1 MRVGSVM
8 AATGLV
14 TGGRPRSDDRGW
26 LGVKVT
32 AGREDYALC
41 ALTRPCGDGD
51 RRPSR

>member
-32 AGREDYALC
+32 AGRRTL
-41 ALTRPCGDGD
+41 
-51 RRPSR
+51 RRRAY